1 MPLNTHDKKIIKS
14 TANWSKYAGLGTQLM
29 TGLLLLLYVG
39 KKIDAYFHYK
49 NSFAWIL
56 PSIFILYTLVRIIKE
71 TQPKNQ

>member
-1 MPLNTHDKKIIKS
+1 MSLNTHDKKIIKS

-29 TGLLLLLYVG
+29 TGLLRLLYIG

-56 PSIFILYTLVRIIKE
+56 PSIFIFYTLVRIIKE
-71 TQPKNQ
+71 TQPKKQ